1 MVNSFIYSFDSLI
14 DLHFRAG
21 LRVAQLN
28 RLRVL
33 RAPSVSALADAF
45 LADVLGVL
53 RVRLDDDLIHAVRA
67 GHREG
72 PYLGRMIIADLF
84 FVRIEAHTLCDA
96 LLALQASHVKR
107 HLEADEE
114 DAFVQLLDAVLPEV
128 VLEAASPLE
137 CVQAYVFF

>member
-1 MVNSFIYSFDSLI
+1 MVNSFIYSFASLI

-67 GHREG
+67 GHRER

-84 FVRIEAHTLCDA
+84 KE
-96 LLALQASHVKR
+96 
-107 HLEADEE
+107 
-114 DAFVQLLDAVLPEV
+114 
-128 VLEAASPLE
+128 
-137 CVQAYVFF
+137 